1 MVAAAI
7 RAVNKSSGSFG
18 TLYNSLTGKF
28 SQEPKGQL
36 IATAISLGI
45 GLGAGLI
52 AGILVYNVNKQL
64 LRLAIREHILFCDLE
79 LFFILYFYI
88 ILWEQI
94 IPLYPNPTGPSF
106 AKTTEVRSIR
116 TSSAYLLKNMYF

>member
-1 MVAAAI
+1 MVAAAF

-52 AGILVYNVNKQL
+52 AGILVYNVNKQ
-64 LRLAIREHILFCDLE
+64 R
-79 LFFILYFYI
+79 
-88 ILWEQI
+88 
-94 IPLYPNPTGPSF
+94 
-106 AKTTEVRSIR
+106 RSTIFHDKR
-116 TSSAYLLKNMYF
+116 YWLIDEYGLQ